1 MLMGM
6 DNGDVRVFKDE
17 IIQLREKIER
27 FEMTVRDNEFEN
39 QALREDLSMK
49 VLQLEKLGHSGDLVL
64 TSEDQERLKSLNLE
78 AKYGNLEQDAML
90 LKEENSRNIVELQ
103 NYKNALQ

>member
-6 DNGDVRVFKDE
+6 DSGDVRIFKDE

-27 FEMTVRDNEFEN
+27 SEMINRDHELEN

-49 VLQLEKLGHSGDLVL
+49 VLQLEKLGHSGDLIL
-64 TSEDQERLKSLNLE
+64 TSGDQEKLKLINLE
-78 AKYGNLEQDAML
+78 AKYGNLE
-90 LKEENSRNIVELQ
+90 
-103 NYKNALQ
+103 